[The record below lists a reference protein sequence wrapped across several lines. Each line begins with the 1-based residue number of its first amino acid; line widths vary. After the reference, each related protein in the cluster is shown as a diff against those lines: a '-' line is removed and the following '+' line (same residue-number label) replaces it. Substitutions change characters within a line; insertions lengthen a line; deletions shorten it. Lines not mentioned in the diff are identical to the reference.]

1 MIVVGVVWEVDGTE
15 GSLGFSFSASLDT
28 CFSMVEDIR
37 SEPVSSRSVTWADDD
52 GPRHGTSFRRSL
64 VRKEGERVD
73 FCFEGLDE
81 EAFCFSLVVVS
92 EDMFAFR
99 RVSVSFTVPAIVVDS
114 EPLSLSPSA
123 ATAAA
128 SGWDGELAGTCP
140 LPDADLLVLL

>member
-1 MIVVGVVWEVDGTE
+1 M
-15 GSLGFSFSASLDT
+15 
-28 CFSMVEDIR
+28 
-37 SEPVSSRSVTWADDD
+37 
-52 GPRHGTSFRRSL
+52 
-64 VRKEGERVD
+64 D

-123 ATAAA
+123 AA
-128 SGWDGELAGTCP
+128 SGCDGELAGTCP

>member
-37 SEPVSSRSVTWADDD
+37 SELVSSRSVTWADD

-123 ATAAA
+123 AAA
-128 SGWDGELAGTCP
+128 SSWDGELAGTCP

>member
-1 MIVVGVVWEVDGTE
+1 M
-15 GSLGFSFSASLDT
+15 
-28 CFSMVEDIR
+28 
-37 SEPVSSRSVTWADDD
+37 
-52 GPRHGTSFRRSL
+52 
-64 VRKEGERVD
+64 D

-123 ATAAA
+123 AAA